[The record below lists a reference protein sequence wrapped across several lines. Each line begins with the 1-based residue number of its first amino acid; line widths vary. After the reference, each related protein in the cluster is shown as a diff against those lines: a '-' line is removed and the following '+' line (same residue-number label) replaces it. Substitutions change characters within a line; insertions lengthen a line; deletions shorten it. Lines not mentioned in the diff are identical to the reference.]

1 LILNLTQIVVQKNKV
16 KVKPEKIEDKLI
28 DKVVFIKYKNVTDR
42 KLKELE
48 KLLDR
53 LMKKVKL
60 KSRLLF

>member
-1 LILNLTQIVVQKNKV
+1 MILNLTQIVVQKNKV